1 MGHKDR
7 SLQLHIVEQRF
18 RNLGVLVFSI
28 LYGYECLWVQLNLD
42 LKFLYSPVRHLGGRG
57 GSDKPKTDRSFN
69 QHCDTYFEL
78 DLYFL
83 HLSGTGGVEFMFIS

>member
-1 MGHKDR
+1 MSMSSSMGTTEFGFK
-7 SLQLHIVEQRF
+7 I
-18 RNLGVLVFSI
+18 LVFSSEAFEWE
-28 LYGYECLWVQLNLD
+28 GD
-42 LKFLYSPVRHLGGRG
+42 
-57 GSDKPKTDRSFN
+57 SDKPKTDRSFN